1 MPDYLGDTIQLI
13 AVVSGTGL
21 DVSLKTG
28 SNACSISLKA
38 EQTCIADMSAGVR
51 PSQSRPDGD
60 RNSPDSFGLIS
71 QFSCCRLRRSIITS
85 LVFALSWA
93 LGHRPG
99 TVAARISIARGYG
112 VLTSLLELT
121 LAKHHDAAAY
131 ATVYQQRRRIHIPDL
146 LEPDQA
152 GSLHDIL
159 MESSWNRVINSGRK
173 VFDIT
178 PEQQASLSEE
188 QSEGLRS
195 RVLAAAREHYQFSY
209 ENHRL
214 SERGEAY
221 HDPTHPLSSVVTFL
235 NSALLL
241 RFVRR
246 MTGVHDISY
255 ADAQATRFGPGDFLH
270 IHDDVDV
277 IKKRRLA
284 YVLNLTRR
292 WSPEWGGI
300 LNFVDDDGH
309 VSEGYTPCFNALN
322 VFDVGVKHFVSIV
335 APFAGEPRIS
345 VTGWFRAR

>member
-1 MPDYLGDTIQLI
+1 
-13 AVVSGTGL
+13 V
-21 DVSLKTG
+21 
-28 SNACSISLKA
+28 
-38 EQTCIADMSAGVR
+38 
-51 PSQSRPDGD
+51 
-60 RNSPDSFGLIS
+60 
-71 QFSCCRLRRSIITS
+71 
-85 LVFALSWA
+85 
-93 LGHRPG
+93 
-99 TVAARISIARGYG
+99 
-112 VLTSLLELT
+112 LELALT
-121 LAKHHDAAAY
+121 KHHDAAAY
-131 ATVYQQRRRIHIPDL
+131 AGVYQQRRRIHIPDL
-146 LEPDQA
+146 LEAEQA
-152 GSLHDIL
+152 AALHSVL
-159 MESSWNRVINSGRK
+159 SESSWNRVINSGQK

-188 QSEGLRS
+188 QNEELRS

-214 SERGEAY
+214 SERGEDY
-221 HDPTHPLSSVVTFL
+221 HDPAHPLFSLVTFL
-235 NSALLL
+235 NSAPLL

-246 MTGVHDISY
+246 VTGAHDISF
-255 ADAQATRFGPGDFLH
+255 ADAQATRFGTGDFLH

-309 VSEGYTPCFNALN
+309 ISEGYAPCFNALN
-322 VFDVGVKHFVSIV
+322 VFEVGVRHFVSYV